1 MANSSQQALA
11 QLEVHGHRG
20 CRGLRPEN
28 TLPAFIHALELG
40 VDVLELDVVISADRQ
55 VVVSHEPW
63 LNPLICRG
71 PNGEPIPVEDALE
84 FNLYRMPYQQIQ
96 KCDCGRPHPNF
107 PNQQSTPAFKPLLR
121 DVLAATELWAAQ
133 QLGPRLPGYSIEV
146 KSLPDGDDAFH
157 PAPSDFLQ
165 LVLAELEFANI
176 TSRTTLLC
184 FDPRILR
191 LAHQLRPAIH
201 TCLLVE
207 AEQKWGPALHN
218 LGFTPTTFG
227 PNHSTVTASA
237 VNELHGLYPGL
248 RIVPWTVNE
257 FSDFERLLP
266 LSLAGITTDYPD
278 RLLAL
283 LHRKA

>member
-1 MANSSQQALA
+1 MANSFQQALA

-191 LAHQLRPAIH
+191 LAHQLRPAQFRFYTNHVWTQPQHRDGLGSERIAWALPWLTH
-201 TCLLVE
+201 CALDCKRVFRFRTAIT
-207 AEQKWGPALHN
+207 AESCRHHHRLSRPLTGPL
-218 LGFTPTTFG
+218 
-227 PNHSTVTASA
+227 AS
-237 VNELHGLYPGL
+237 
-248 RIVPWTVNE
+248 
-257 FSDFERLLP
+257 
-266 LSLAGITTDYPD
+266 
-278 RLLAL
+278 
-283 LHRKA
+283 